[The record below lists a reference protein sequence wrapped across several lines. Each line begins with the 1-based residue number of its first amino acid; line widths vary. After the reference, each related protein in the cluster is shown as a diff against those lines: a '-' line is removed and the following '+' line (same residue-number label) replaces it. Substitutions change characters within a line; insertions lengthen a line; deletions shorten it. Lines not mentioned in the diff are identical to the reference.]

1 MADSVSRG
9 EDMKAKLAP
18 FAVLLG
24 LLTAL
29 FLGMA
34 AQAQATGG
42 KPANCSQDLLVICT
56 VDVDQDGDFDIE
68 VKFPVDRVLTGNE
81 LDILETE
88 LDLAVKDNDITVPLS
103 VGEITILKDT
113 VVSVLSGFHP
123 VIIISPTV
131 IIILPCGC

>member
-1 MADSVSRG
+1 
-9 EDMKAKLAP
+9 MKAKLAP